1 MQRWISGRLYA
12 RLVSLHRAA
21 CILIF
26 AQGKTAGTSAS
37 PILIYAVI
45 VLLLILAVLEI
56 DLHREE
62 LKALGLAGSE
72 EGGWSPLV
80 GP

>member
-1 MQRWISGRLYA
+1 
-12 RLVSLHRAA
+12 
-21 CILIF
+21 
-26 AQGKTAGTSAS
+26 
-37 PILIYAVI
+37 VI

-62 LKALGLAGSE
+62 LKALGLAGRE

>member
-12 RLVSLHRAA
+12 WLISFGRAA
-21 CILIF
+21 CILLF

-37 PILIYAVI
+37 PILMYAVI
-45 VLLLILAVLEI
+45 VLLLILAILEI

-62 LKALGLAGSE
+62 LKALGLLGSE
-72 EGGWSPLV
+72 EGGWSPPV